1 MITEV
6 KDFERGVGL
15 TRSIASPD
23 SRYSRQA
30 SVVPEDKL
38 SQHRVTVIGVGA
50 IGRQVALQ
58 VTAIGAPWV
67 QLIDFDHVDEVNLPV
82 QGFREEEIGQGKV
95 FAVAKA
101 MKELRAEVG
110 IVTLCKPFKA
120 SQLTDFG
127 NVVFCCVDD
136 IEIRS
141 KIWKDVKDV
150 VDVFIDGRM
159 TAESLRVISVTDE
172 ESREYYPTTLFKSEE
187 AYQGSCTAKSTIY
200 CANIAAG
207 VMVSQFTKTLRG
219 IPVDRDVQLNLLSM
233 EISVS

>member
-1 MITEV
+1 MITE
-6 KDFERGVGL
+6 D
-15 TRSIASPD
+15 
-23 SRYSRQA
+23 RYSRQA
-30 SVVPEDKL
+30 SVVPEDVL

-82 QGFREEEIGQGKV
+82 QGFREDEIGQGKV
-95 FAVAKA
+95 FAVAQA
-101 MKELRAEVG
+101 MKELQKG
-110 IVTLCKPFKA
+110 IRVVALPKPFKA
-120 SQLTDFG
+120 SQLDDFG
-127 NVVFCCVDD
+127 NIVFCCVDD
-136 IEIRS
+136 IEIRG

-172 ESREYYPTTLFKSEE
+172 ESREYYPTTLFKSAE

-207 VMVSQFTKTLRG
+207 VMVSQFTKTLRN
-219 IPVDRDVQLNLLSM
+219 IPVDCDVSINLLSM
-233 EISVS
+233 EMSVPQLSRTVEVG